1 MESKKCF
8 TCKIEKPLNQ
18 FDIDRMKYQLKSDK
32 GTCKVCKECELNKAL
47 KTLSIIRYNFEIM
60 KFEIINF
67 DNADEVLNYF
77 NKK

>member
-8 TCKIEKPLNQ
+8 TCKIEKTLNQ
-18 FDIDRMKYQLKSDK
+18 FDVDRMEYQLKTDK
-32 GTCKVCKECELNKAL
+32 GTCKVCKDCELNKAL

-67 DNADEVLNYF
+67 NNHDEVLNYF